1 MPLCFDFSD
10 LWQTHTFPKCTHAHT
25 ATHTRTNKTP
35 LLTFVYMYNF
45 CNSLT
50 HAYTHRAWKQPYRQT
65 LMRPQTPLIKTNS
78 SHAPTSPR
86 QNPPYH
92 ILLSF
97 LPPPASPHPSYLALC
112 DCWAAQGPTV
122 IGLDIIYWPL
132 GNVAFQHLI
141 KIISSHS
148 NGRYG
153 LKGSHCNHLDT
164 RRGSCSLS
172 LRSVLLLPLVSV
184 VLFLPRMINT

>member
-1 MPLCFDFSD
+1 MRTQPHTHVQIKHPCLPLFI
-10 LWQTHTFPKCTHAHT
+10 CTT
-25 ATHTRTNKTP
+25 SVILSHTRI
-35 LLTFVYMYNF
+35 
-45 CNSLT
+45 
-50 HAYTHRAWKQPYRQT
+50 HTHRAWKQPYRQT

>member
-1 MPLCFDFSD
+1 MRTQPHTHVQIKHPCLPLFI
-10 LWQTHTFPKCTHAHT
+10 CTT
-25 ATHTRTNKTP
+25 SVILSHTRIHTQGLEAALSP
-35 LLTFVYMYNF
+35 D
-45 CNSLT
+45 
-50 HAYTHRAWKQPYRQT
+50 
-65 LMRPQTPLIKTNS
+65 
-78 SHAPTSPR
+78 SHAPPDSTNQDKLQPC
-86 QNPPYH
+86 PH
-92 ILLSF
+92 
-97 LPPPASPHPSYLALC
+97 LPPPKPALSYPPLISAASPHPSYLALC

>member
-1 MPLCFDFSD
+1 MRTQPHTHVQIKHPCLPLFI
-10 LWQTHTFPKCTHAHT
+10 CTT
-25 ATHTRTNKTP
+25 SVILSHTRIHTQGLEAALSP
-35 LLTFVYMYNF
+35 D
-45 CNSLT
+45 
-50 HAYTHRAWKQPYRQT
+50 
-65 LMRPQTPLIKTNS
+65 
-78 SHAPTSPR
+78 SHAPPDSTNQDKLQPC
-86 QNPPYH
+86 PHLPYH